1 MANLGIFYPG
11 QPLTPVPA
19 SSGESNLRSRTNNGN
34 GNEGGLSFAGALD
47 AARKQARQVSFSRHA
62 VERLESRQLDLS
74 EQDLARL
81 DDTVEKMAQKGAKE
95 SLIYMND
102 IALVVSVANRK
113 VITAMDG
120 MSARENIFTNIDS
133 AAII

>member
-1 MANLGIFYPG
+1 MANLGIFYTG
-11 QPLTPVPA
+11 QPLIPVPA
-19 SSGESNLRSRTNNGN
+19 SAGESTLRSRI
-34 GNEGGLSFAGALD
+34 GGKAGESGQSFAIALD
-47 AARKQARQVSFSRHA
+47 EARKQAKQVSFSRHA

-74 EQDLARL
+74 EQDLAKL
-81 DDTVEKMAQKGAKE
+81 DDTVEKMAHKGARE
-95 SLIYMND
+95 SLIYLND

-120 MSARENIFTNIDS
+120 SSARENIFTNIDS